1 MHKFSFFLFLFFSL
15 MAKAELLKPNTN
27 GNLQVINALINA
39 GSDPKKLHSIEH
51 HFYCFEKTCIEALKK
66 KGEALGFKLANL
78 GSNIEDGV
86 VYWYGDLIKP
96 EALDLASINKTN
108 IVMLQI
114 AQDIGAEYDGWGT
127 SVVK

>member
-1 MHKFSFFLFLFFSL
+1 

-39 GSDPKKLHSIEH
+39 GSDPKKLHPIEY
-51 HFYCFEKTCIEALKK
+51 HFYCFEETCIEALKK

-78 GSNIEDGV
+78 GSNKEDGV

-96 EALDLASINKTN
+96 EALGLPSINKTN